1 MNPFEI
7 PFSGGA
13 GWVEIALAL
22 GASVVFLIY
31 LYQVLF
37 PRIQSMIGLKPDP
50 EARAAAL
57 LDQYKRQRASE
68 EKL

>member
-7 PFSGGA
+7 PFSGA
-13 GWVEIALAL
+13 SWIEIALAL

-50 EARAAAL
+50 EARDAAL
-57 LDQYKRQRASE
+57 RDQYKRQRASE